1 MAAPLATVEKSPTAV
16 LQYTIDWTAWLAGA
30 DTIDTVTW
38 TVPAGITSVSQ
49 TNTTLV
55 ANIKL
60 SGGTV
65 GVSYDVVCTITT
77 VGSLTEQRTLRFVIV
92 ER

>member
-1 MAAPLATVEKSPTAV
+1 MAAPLATIEKSPAAI
-16 LQYTIDWTAWLAGA
+16 LQYTIDWTAWLSGA
-30 DTIDTVTW
+30 DTIDSVVW
-38 TVPAGITSVSQ
+38 TVPSGITSVSE
-49 TNTTLV
+49 TNTTVV

-65 GVSYDVVCTITT
+65 GVAYDVVCTITT
-77 VGSLTEQRTLRFVIV
+77 VGGLVEQRTLRFVIV